1 MNGSKYITQL
11 ISLSGGWWD
20 LISVTIQLVFNILS
34 GSSYS
39 ALT

>member
-11 ISLSGGWWD
+11 ISLSAGGD